1 MEARPRSSSPQHL
14 PSPTWCGYKYLG
26 LDISTAP
33 WPPPVVVLGVASHV
47 RHGVEA
53 AGASPD
59 AASGPVHH
67 SVVHILLGQRVVI
80 PVVSTQKY
88 LDIALCS
95 TFKLEKEEG
104 RTTYLSSQRL

>member
-1 MEARPRSSSPQHL
+1 MAARPRSSSPQHP
-14 PSPTWCGYKYLG
+14 PSPTCCGYKYLG

-33 WPPPVVVLGVASHV
+33 WPAPVVVLGVTSHV

-53 AGASPD
+53 AGAAPD

-95 TFKLEKEEG
+95 TFKLEK
-104 RTTYLSSQRL
+104 